1 MYRGRPTPEAL
12 DVGVDRDAS
21 SPRWRR
27 LSFIR
32 RHGGHSVLSLSTGCG
47 HRAPVARRASRALRN
62 HPCRRVLRLLRIINE
77 GAMREADEDLSI
89 ERIAQ
94 EMIEFDPAQA
104 LETARER
111 ADEEGRIGNM
121 ASAVRWRFIAD
132 AIERLQARNQPEEP

>member
-1 MYRGRPTPEAL
+1 
-12 DVGVDRDAS
+12 
-21 SPRWRR
+21 
-27 LSFIR
+27 
-32 RHGGHSVLSLSTGCG
+32 
-47 HRAPVARRASRALRN
+47 
-62 HPCRRVLRLLRIINE
+62 
-77 GAMREADEDLSI
+77 MREADEDLSI